1 MTEQQWYH
9 KRNRKWFLEK
19 SRRYF
24 EQNKEKL
31 SKINRY

>member
-9 KRNRKWFLEK
+9 KRNRKRFLEK